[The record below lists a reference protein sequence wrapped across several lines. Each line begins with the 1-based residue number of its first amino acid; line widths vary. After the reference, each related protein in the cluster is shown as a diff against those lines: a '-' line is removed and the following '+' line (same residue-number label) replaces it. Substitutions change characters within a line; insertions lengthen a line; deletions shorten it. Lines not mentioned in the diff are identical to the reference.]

1 MTNDPLSCQGTPPTR
16 DTNET
21 IESDQSRA
29 AEPAAGKAISQAK
42 IDANRR
48 NAQKSTGPRT
58 AEGKARSRWNAMKHG
73 ILSSKLLVFDDEQRE
88 AFDQLL
94 ESLWRDL
101 SPATTCEQILVE
113 KIAMSYWRLHVA
125 YGFEAE
131 LSRTQ
136 SRFFNTCDKTGR
148 YANTIHRQLMQD
160 MHELER
166 LQRRRSG
173 EAVPA
178 PISMDIN
185 LNPDEGNPM
194 DEPINSPSRT
204 PGTTMPDASAG
215 TGPTVEQAAGDK
227 RNSTGQFWPNEA
239 TDGHQG

>member
-1 MTNDPLSCQGTPPTR
+1 MTTNNQLLSRGRSAR
-16 DTNET
+16 DTNDVPEVNEPCVEEL
-21 IESDQSRA
+21 I
-29 AEPAAGKAISQAK
+29 AEKPVSQAK
-42 IDANRR
+42 LEANRR
-48 NAQKSTGPRT
+48 NAQKSTGPKT

-101 SPATTCEQILVE
+101 RPATTCEQILVE
-113 KIAMSYWRLHVA
+113 KIAMSYWRLHMA

-131 LSRTQ
+131 LSTTQ
-136 SRFFNTCDKTGR
+136 SRFFHTCDKTGR

-185 LNPDEGNPM
+185 LNPDEGDSR
-194 DEPINSPSRT
+194 DEPISSPSRT
-204 PGTTMPDASAG
+204 PGTAMPAALAG
-215 TGPTVEQAAGDK
+215 TGPAVEQAPRGK
-227 RNSTGQFWPNEA
+227 WNSTEQFWPNEA